1 MHVVRYADRPDLR
14 ERRDELDEFPEYM
27 NHNAMGWKYWGRLY
41 ADFPAFQLAALEGD
55 ALVGEVHALSLP
67 VEGDELP
74 SGWDEAFERGM
85 EAGGGN
91 VVSLL
96 AISVKP
102 QARNQGVPALLIE
115 AVCNAARDAGHE
127 SVIAP
132 VRPTLKDRYPLIPIE
147 RYVEWRREDGSHF
160 DPWIRAHERLG
171 GAIVRPCPESML
183 IEAPV
188 SDWHEWTGMEFP
200 DDGTYVVPRML
211 APLEV
216 RGGVG
221 THVEPNVW
229 MRHGLV
235 PPAAGWPPA
244 L

>member
-1 MHVVRYADRPDLR
+1 MEIVRYADRPDLR
-14 ERRDELDEFPEYM
+14 ERRAELNLFPEYM

-41 ADFPAFQLAALEGD
+41 TDFPAFQLSVLDGD
-55 ALVGEVHALSLP
+55 ELIGEVHALTLP
-67 VEGDELP
+67 LEGDELP
-74 SGWDEAFERGM
+74 AGWDESFERGM

-96 AISVKP
+96 ALSVKP
-102 QARNQGVPALLIE
+102 EARGQGVPQRLL
-115 AVCNAARDAGHE
+115 ASVRTTARASGHE
-127 SVIAP
+127 SIVAP

-147 RYVEWRREDGSHF
+147 RYIEWRREDGTHF

-171 GAIVRPCPESML
+171 GVVVGPCAESML

-188 SDWHEWTGMEFP
+188 ADWQEWTGMQFP
-200 DDGTYVVPRML
+200 EDGTYIVPGML

-216 RGGVG
+216 AGGVG

-229 MRHGLV
+229 MRHSV
-235 PPAAGWPPA
+235 
-244 L
+244 

>member
-1 MHVVRYADRPDLR
+1 MEVVRYSDRPDLR
-14 ERRDELDEFPEYM
+14 ERRGELNEFPEYM
-27 NHNAMGWKYWGRLY
+27 LHNAMGGKYWGRLY
-41 ADFPAFQLAALEGD
+41 TDFPAFQLAVVDGD

-102 QARNQGVPALLIE
+102 EARGQGVPVLLIE
-115 AVCNAARDAGHE
+115 AVRNAARESGHE

-147 RYVEWRREDGSHF
+147 RYVRWRRSDGSHF
-160 DPWIRAHERLG
+160 DPWVRTHERLG
-171 GAIVRPCPESML
+171 GKIVGPCRDSML
-183 IEAPV
+183 IQAPV
-188 SDWHEWTGMEFP
+188 ADWEAWTGMQFP
-200 DDGTYVVPRML
+200 ENGVYIVPGML

-216 RGGVG
+216 HEGVG

-229 MRHGLV
+229 MRHGV
-235 PPAAGWPPA
+235 IESGA
-244 L
+244 

>member
-1 MHVVRYADRPDLR
+1 MEVVRYADRPDLR
-14 ERRDELDEFPEYM
+14 ERRRDELNAFPEYM
-27 NHNAMGWKYWGRLY
+27 NHNAMGSKYWGRLY
-41 ADFPAFQLAALEGD
+41 TDFPAFQLAALDGD
-55 ALVGEVHALSLP
+55 TLVGEVHALSLP

-102 QARNQGVPALLIE
+102 EARRHGVPALLIE
-115 AVCNAARDAGHE
+115 AVRNAAREAGQE

-132 VRPTLKDRYPLIPIE
+132 VRPTLKGRYPLIPIE
-147 RYVEWRREDGSHF
+147 RYVEWRRDDGSHF

-171 GAIVRPCPESML
+171 GTILGPCRNSMV
-183 IEAPV
+183 IQAPAAE
-188 SDWHEWTGMEFP
+188 WEGWTGMQFP
-200 DDGTYVVPRML
+200 EDGVYIVPGML

-216 RGGVG
+216 HEGVG

-229 MRHGLV
+229 MRHGV
-235 PPAAGWPPA
+235 
-244 L
+244 

>member
-1 MHVVRYADRPDLR
+1 MEVVLYAERPDVR
-14 ERRDELDEFPEYM
+14 ERRDELDEFPEFM

-41 ADFPAFQLAALEGD
+41 TDFPAFQLAVLDDGALI
-55 ALVGEVHALSLP
+55 GEVHALSLP

-102 QARNQGVPALLIE
+102 EARGKGLPALLIG
-115 AVCNAARDAGHE
+115 AIRDAARAGGQE

-171 GAIVRPCPESML
+171 GEVVGPCAESML

-188 SDWHEWTGMEFP
+188 GDWQEWTGMEFP
-200 DDGTYVVPRML
+200 ADGTYIVPGML

-216 RGGVG
+216 EGGVG
-221 THVEPNVW
+221 RHTEPNVW
-229 MRHGLV
+229 MRHSVGPV
-235 PPAAGWPPA
+235 IESRA
-244 L
+244 

>member
-1 MHVVRYADRPDLR
+1 MEIVRYADRPELR
-14 ERRDELDEFPEYM
+14 EQRGEFDDFPEFM
-27 NHNAMGWKYWGRLY
+27 FHNAMGGKYWDRLY
-41 ADFPAFQLAALEGD
+41 TDFAAFQLAVLDGD
-55 ALVGEVHALSLP
+55 ELIGEVHALSLP

-102 QARNQGVPALLIE
+102 KARGKGLPALLIAE
-115 AVCNAARDAGHE
+115 VQRIARESGHE

-147 RYVEWRREDGSHF
+147 RYVEWRRDDGSHF

-171 GAIVRPCPESML
+171 GTILGPCRNSMV
-183 IEAPV
+183 IQAPAAE
-188 SDWHEWTGMEFP
+188 WEGWTGMQFP
-200 DDGTYVVPRML
+200 EDGVYIVPGML

-216 RGGVG
+216 HEGVG

-229 MRHGLV
+229 MRHGV
-235 PPAAGWPPA
+235 
-244 L
+244 

>member
-1 MHVVRYADRPDLR
+1 VEIVRYADRPDVR

-27 NHNAMGWKYWGRLY
+27 NHNAMGPKYWGRLY
-41 ADFPAFQLAALEGD
+41 TEFPAFQMAILDDGV
-55 ALVGEVHALSLP
+55 LVGEVHALTLP

-74 SGWDEAFERGM
+74 TGWDAAFERGM
-85 EAGGGN
+85 ESGGGN

-102 QARNQGVPALLIE
+102 EARGRDVPQRLIA
-115 AVCNAARDAGHE
+115 AVRTAAREAGKE
-127 SVIAP
+127 SIIAP

-147 RYVEWRREDGSHF
+147 RYVEWRREDGLHF

-171 GAIVRPCPESML
+171 GEIVGPCAGSMFMQ
-183 IEAPV
+183 APV
-188 SDWHEWTGMEFP
+188 ADWQEWTGMQFP
-200 DDGTYVVPRML
+200 EDGTYIVPRML

-216 RGGVG
+216 KDGVG

-229 MRHGLV
+229 MRHAV
-235 PPAAGWPPA
+235 
-244 L
+244 

>member
-1 MHVVRYADRPDLR
+1 MEVVRYADRPDVR
-14 ERRDELDEFPEYM
+14 ERRGELNLFPEFM
-27 NHNAMGWKYWGRLY
+27 NHNAMGWKYWARLY
-41 ADFPAFQLAALEGD
+41 TDFPAFQFAILDGD
-55 ALVGEVHALSLP
+55 TLIAELHALTLP

-74 SGWDEAFERGM
+74 VGWDEAFERGM

-96 AISVKP
+96 AMSVKP
-102 QARNQGVPALLIE
+102 EARGKDVPQRLLA
-115 AVCNAARDAGHE
+115 AVRTAARE
-127 SVIAP
+127 SGQVSIIAP

-147 RYVEWRREDGSHF
+147 RYVEWRREDGLHF

-171 GAIVRPCPESML
+171 GVIVRPCPESMR

-188 SDWHEWTGMEFP
+188 ADWQQWTGMQFP
-200 DDGTYVVPRML
+200 EDGRYIVPGML

-216 RGGVG
+216 RDDVG

-229 MRHGLV
+229 MRHSV
-235 PPAAGWPPA
+235 
-244 L
+244 